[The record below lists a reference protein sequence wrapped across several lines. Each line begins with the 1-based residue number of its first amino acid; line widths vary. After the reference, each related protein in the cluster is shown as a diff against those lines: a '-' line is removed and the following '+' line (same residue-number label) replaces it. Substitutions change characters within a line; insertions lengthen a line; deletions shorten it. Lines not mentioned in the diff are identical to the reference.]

1 MSSGAPA
8 TAGGHVAFP
17 PISGCPPVGAGLAW
31 VGLVRQPDNPLPWV
45 AAAFILGLCAAPG
58 IATGAGPWEWRV
70 WAVLAVFCGSS
81 AGVVWASLKPPGALG
96 VDPGDGRRWQVALL
110 AVGALVVGVVAP
122 SQASTHGR
130 APVPPSGVARLEVVV
145 EDSRPLGGGD
155 TRSVVRVLR
164 GTRLEDGAALAA
176 GMYLSA
182 GPLAL
187 PRAARVRLLARLA
200 PRVRFRNPTPHPG
213 IPPRYETRGHAWISD
228 VEAISVLERTPW
240 VEWLEAARQR
250 VRTGLDA
257 TLPARAAGLARA
269 LVLGDDRAVDPDD
282 AAQVRD
288 AGLLHVLTVSGLHVA
303 ILAGLLVGLLE
314 RALLCCSRLA
324 GRVEV
329 RRIACAIGVPLV
341 LGYAAFAGGAP
352 SAWRAAVTAAIAWA
366 LIGLGRRPDPVA
378 VTAAAAL
385 VLGVQA
391 PGEVVRPAF
400 LLSIGATAAILG
412 GRFPRAGDL
421 RSWLRDA
428 FALSIRTTLATAP
441 IVLWCFGTLPLAGV
455 LANVLLAPFGSWL
468 LVQLSALHALAC
480 IALTPLSGVTGALFV
495 VVSDAFMTACEAF
508 AELGP
513 KPEFPPFDVAQGVV
527 LAASAAL
534 LLLLRAA
541 RARAAI
547 IALAACL
554 LCAFELGLRSRERP
568 RDELRVT
575 FLDVGQ
581 GDAALVDLPDGRL
594 MVIDAGGNP
603 GGGPDPG
610 GAVLLPLLQARR
622 RARIDIAVVTH
633 PHPDHYGGL
642 GALIDALPIT
652 ELWDSGQ
659 GEAERE
665 SSSTSAEFS
674 RLLERARARG
684 TRVLG
689 PTALCGIRTPAA
701 TARISVLGPCPA
713 HDPGLEPNDNS
724 LVVRIDFGA
733 HRWLFA
739 GDAEAAAEHELLGQP
754 EALHASVLKVGH
766 HGSRTSTGER
776 FLSAVAPRLAIIS
789 AGAGNRFGHP
799 HPEVVERLQ
808 RGSIRVL
815 SLAEVG
821 GTIVRSDGRRLQ
833 VSTWRGDRFD
843 LVDAPQA
850 SARNS
855 VRR

>member
-1 MSSGAPA
+1 MWPFLRYPGRPS
-8 TAGGHVAFP
+8 
-17 PISGCPPVGAGLAW
+17 VGAGLAW
-31 VGLVRQPDNPLPWV
+31 LGPVREPHNPLPWL
-45 AAAFILGLCAAPG
+45 AAAFIVGLCAAPG
-58 IATGAGPWEWRV
+58 VVTPAWPWAWRV

-81 AGVVWASLKPPGALG
+81 ASVVWASLKPPGAPAPG
-96 VDPGDGRRWQVALL
+96 VDSGDGRRWQVLLLALGALL
-110 AVGALVVGVVAP
+110 LGVLAP
-122 SQASTHGR
+122 SPDSERPGAS
-130 APVPPSGVARLEVVV
+130 VPPSGVARLEVLV
-145 EDSRPLGGGD
+145 EDSRPLAGGD
-155 TRSVVRVLR
+155 TRSVVRVLS
-164 GTRLEDGAALAA
+164 GTRLEDGAAVTA
-176 GMYLSA
+176 GTYLSA

-187 PRAARVRLLARLA
+187 PRGARVRLLARVA
-200 PRVRFRNPTPHPG
+200 PRVRFRNPTPHPA
-213 IPPRYETRGHAWISD
+213 IPPRYDTLGHAWIAD
-228 VEAISVLERTPW
+228 VDAASVLERTPW
-240 VEWLEAARQR
+240 LEWLEAARQR
-250 VRTGLDA
+250 VRAGLD
-257 TLPARAAGLARA
+257 TSLPPRAAGLARA

-282 AAQVRD
+282 AAEVRD
-288 AGLLHVLTVSGLHVA
+288 AGLLQVLAVSGLHVA

-314 RALLCCSRLA
+314 RALLRCSRLA
-324 GRVEV
+324 ARVEM

-366 LIGLGRRPDPVA
+366 LIALGRRPDAVA

-391 PGEVVRPAF
+391 PDDVVRPAF

-412 GRFPRAGDL
+412 GRFTSAGDL
-421 RSWLRDA
+421 RTWLRDA

-441 IVLWCFGTLPLAGV
+441 IVLWCFGTLPLIGV

-468 LVQLSALHALAC
+468 LVQLSALHALTC

-495 VVSDAFMTACEAF
+495 VVSDAFMAACGAF

-513 KPEFPPFDVAQGVV
+513 KPELPPFDVAQGVV
-527 LAASAAL
+527 LAASAVL
-534 LLLLRAA
+534 LLLSRAG
-541 RARAAI
+541 RARWTT
-547 IALAACL
+547 IALAVCL
-554 LCAFELGLRSRERP
+554 ISLFEVRLRSRERP
-568 RDELRVT
+568 RDEVRVT

-610 GAVLLPLLQARR
+610 RAVLLPLLQARR
-622 RARIDIAVVTH
+622 RARIDIAVLTH

-659 GEAERE
+659 ADAERE
-665 SSSTSAEFS
+665 LSPTSAEAS
-674 RLLERARARG
+674 RLLDRARARA

-689 PTALCGIRTPAA
+689 PPALCGIRTRAA
-701 TARISVLGPCPA
+701 KARISVLGPCPA
-713 HDPGLEPNDNS
+713 YDPGLEPNDNS

-733 HRWLFA
+733 HRLLFA
-739 GDAEAAAEHELLGQP
+739 GDAEAAAEHGLLRHP
-754 EALHASVLKVGH
+754 EGLRASVLKVGH

-776 FLSAVAPRLAIIS
+776 FLRAVAPRLAIIS
-789 AGAGNRFGHP
+789 AGASNRFGHP
-799 HPEVVERLQ
+799 HPEVVERLHS
-808 RGSIRVL
+808 GSIRVL

-821 GTIVRSDGRRLQ
+821 GTIVRSDGRQLQ

-843 LVDAPQA
+843 LPDEDPRAV
-850 SARNS
+850 ARTP
-855 VRR
+855 VPP